1 MFMVKQSCLFGW
13 QINNLYKDHH
23 MGNHGMPTP
32 SKWCVKKF
40 RKYHWGRL
48 ENFDSGGIVSD
59 IHSNVLLKDFV

>member
-1 MFMVKQSCLFGW
+1 
-13 QINNLYKDHH
+13 

-59 IHSNVLLKDFV
+59 IHSNMLLKDFV